1 VTGGEPKH
9 DLDAARLWDM
19 LTYAKE
25 IHRTA
30 SGMTLEQ
37 YLADDDRR
45 LETRPGTAGRET
57 SAASEAAEGLWEACL
72 LLEGGFPAGLLT
84 TERRLEIIGEAAR
97 TVSQPFRDAHPEI
110 PWRQIIG
117 LPNVLAHEYGE
128 IRQKRLLAVVTD
140 RIPSLVQALEP
151 LIPPLPDGSED

>member
-1 VTGGEPKH
+1 MQLDET
-9 DLDAARLWDM
+9 DAARLWDM

-30 SGMTLEQ
+30 SGMALEQ

-45 LETRPGTAGRET
+45 LA
-57 SAASEAAEGLWEACL
+57 
-72 LLEGGFPAGLLT
+72 

-97 TVSQPFRDAHPEI
+97 SISQAFRDAHPEI

-117 LPNVLAHEYGE
+117 LRNVLAHEYGE
-128 IRQKRLLAVVTD
+128 IRQERILAVVTD
-140 RIPSLVQALEP
+140 RIPSLVKALEP
-151 LIPPLPDGSED
+151 LIPPLPRGSED